1 MKHFNKR
8 KILIS
13 FLKRVLNFVLIFQ
26 LLVYP
31 VNGMATPQTSI
42 QERSTGVAE
51 QFNQDVESL
60 RDLMFGDRRPE
71 GDYKTHPLDTFSLV
85 GQTVVQPKVSNDD
98 LRWFSRF
105 RRSTEGQAVQDLSA
119 EQQIEETQELSAE
132 QQTGETQ
139 DLSERQR
146 RRQERRAEREKES
159 QEKTEKNR
167 QALIEKRKQQRKI
180 QLENLIVEVHTD
192 ESSAET
198 NTDQESQENSNKLTG
213 ESLSVLVHPET
224 DRGLVRNL
232 FSEDFPRNQVSNLNI
247 SSTFIN
253 ETGGK
258 VSFRF
263 FHHGALVNTF
273 PQNVEWMTFFGDH
286 LVFLEKQRVGSSK
299 AFISFI
305 DLRYFEKAVGK
316 TVLPVFQIPVDY
328 KKAQVTAEQ
337 LLNPESLSMAQEQVE
352 ALEDSSKTQE
362 ELVLSIGGFKLSQSQ
377 FSFLS
382 SMQQLMFN
390 TTVTLLDPKNTELGE
405 TYLRQIIDHSLMG
418 LNSQAGSVGMPQGN
432 NIQQTLTQDTKDM
445 MLGILEQRREVGSA
459 KNTSGAYGQWNN
471 TSVQLASSDLATQ
484 FKDHLV
490 QDTAFQESVNQ
501 VSAIIHRK
509 RSFWNRYFAFLN
521 YLTTPQPLAAPRITK
536 SLALIAN
543 SVNRENE
550 GSRFETFKESVK
562 QFLYPKKNKMLLTSA
577 IVAGVGAFYPEAYAS
592 VIHGTVSMTADKFG
606 EILNLFSATGQ
617 TAFSWVVDPIDK
629 MYTSYFKGKK
639 TGFFITG
646 MIALVGMAISALG
659 FFNYTV
665 NVNALIKH
673 LKSQDVEERQMSI
686 RERFISYERDQR
698 KQFFIDLTNAERR
711 KLGIS
716 SGIQYGQTTT
726 HLVFRTTD
734 NIRQLYSAL
743 DEAQNPLTLK
753 LNLTKGQDTIVIELT
768 QKINHA
774 SGEKLTENEIR
785 LSINESSAVFE
796 AAPEY
801 NLKGFFDSQTK
812 KLLPD
817 ISLSMNLDGKN
828 INETVERLHIEG
840 PFVMSEFK
848 PEENKRLEQALKAIA
863 EERRKKFSIFKFFK
877 RQKES
882 STIKIESLAGA
893 FMELSLGY
901 SSWSKT
907 FQSLG
912 LFWNKTLIGRHV
924 LTRFITVLPKVG
936 FYAKYYNISLDHI
949 PSVFNGG
956 RENRLQRGVT
966 QVQNGFKDLK
976 SFEEQ
981 ALRLE
986 RLILK
991 EVKAH
996 AYVIA
1001 IEEEARSRS
1010 SSDIVSNGIHL
1021 KSRDI
1026 QNRRMRIFY
1035 SLYYKDLFQ
1044 KSIKKYFGNLVS
1056 SDHELS
1062 SSRIKKQALEKFI
1075 NDSDFLESLKPS
1087 KEEIRSLV
1095 ESVSRDQ
1102 KLVEKARSST
1112 DSLISGFLKRV
1123 NLFLENSAQNNLNYE
1138 TSPQMARAKDADRLL
1153 RDSES
1158 LARITRQQVTF
1169 FKYDKPIELFYA
1181 FVFLAGVDYGV
1192 LKVLHD
1198 KAFTE
1203 EAWFYLGRLS
1213 IWGIFFAEFTMDIL
1227 AGAWMKAQKDARLE
1241 QTQGFEN
1248 VPSKEEV
1255 REGYLRWLKKQFSAA
1270 DQTWW
1275 ANQKHALK
1283 IAWANFLPS
1292 VILNSV
1298 IYAIFLGRIDI
1309 ELILAEYL
1317 TLVITPHHGFKDKV
1331 ENTFEKS
1338 AQFAYR
1344 DLIEQGLDLK
1354 EEDKKFLFHPE
1365 VQEFYMKESSKL
1377 RRMFNLWVAFLYNN
1391 PAERVLSILSTIE
1404 DYGIV
1409 KTFTPGGILPTQHWV
1424 NFIDYLGT
1432 NGLMPSNVGEV
1443 CKAIFTNN
1451 RLDLTGE

>member
-71 GDYKTHPLDTFSLV
+71 GYHKTHPLDTFSLLGQGV
-85 GQTVVQPKVSNDD
+85 GQPEVSKDD

-105 RRSTEGQAVQDLSA
+105 RRSTEGQAVQELSAEQQTGETQELSA
-119 EQQIEETQELSAE
+119 EQQIEETQE
-132 QQTGETQ
+132 
-139 DLSERQR
+139 LSERQR

-192 ESSAET
+192 EISAET

-232 FSEDFPRNQVSNLNI
+232 FSEAYSNLNI
-247 SSTFIN
+247 GSTFIN

-263 FHHGALVNTF
+263 FHHGEMVNTF

-352 ALEDSSKTQE
+352 ALEDSSKTRK
-362 ELVLSIGGFKLSQSQ
+362 ELVLSIGGLKLSTSQ

-405 TYLRQIIDHSLMG
+405 TYLRQIIDHSLTG
-418 LNSQAGSVGMPQGN
+418 LNSQSIGMPQGN
-432 NIQQTLTQDTKDM
+432 NIQQTLTQGTRDM
-445 MLGILEQRREVGSA
+445 MLGVLEQRREVGSA

-471 TSVQLASSDLATQ
+471 TSVQLVSSDLATQ

-490 QDTAFQESVNQ
+490 QDKGFQESVNQ

-521 YLTTPQPLAAPRITK
+521 YLSTPQPLAAPKITK

-543 SVNRENE
+543 SVNRGNE
-550 GSRFETFKESVK
+550 DSRFETFKESIK
-562 QFLYPKKNKMLLTSA
+562 QFLYPKKNKILLTSA
-577 IVAGVGAFYPEAYAS
+577 IVAGVGAFYPEVYAS
-592 VIHGTVSMTADKFG
+592 VIHGTVSMIADKFG
-606 EILNLFSATGQ
+606 EILNLYSATGQ
-617 TAFSWVVDPIDK
+617 TSFSWMVDPVDK
-629 MYTSYFKGKK
+629 MNTSYWEGSKK
-639 TGFFITG
+639 WSFGEGLATLIG
-646 MIALVGMAISALG
+646 IAIGALG
-659 FFNYTV
+659 FLNYTI
-665 NVNALIKH
+665 NVYALIKH
-673 LKSQDVEERQMSI
+673 LKSQDVEEHQMSI

-698 KQFFIDLTNAERR
+698 KQFFVDLTNAERR
-711 KLGIS
+711 KLGIK

-726 HLVFRTTD
+726 HLVFRTTG
-734 NIRQLYSAL
+734 NVQQLYSAL

-753 LNLTKGQDTIVIELT
+753 LNLKKGQNVIVIELT
-768 QKINHA
+768 QKINHSA
-774 SGEKLTENEIR
+774 GEKLTENEIR

-812 KLLPD
+812 KLFLLSD
-817 ISLSMNLDGKN
+817 ISMGLEGKN

-840 PFVMSEFK
+840 FFLSAEFE
-848 PEENKRLEQALKAIA
+848 PEENERVEQVLKAIA
-863 EERRKKFSIFKFFK
+863 EERKKKFSILKFFK
-877 RQKES
+877 RQKEA
-882 STIKIESLAGA
+882 STIKVDSLFAA
-893 FMELSLGY
+893 IMELSVGV
-901 SSWSKT
+901 SSWSNT

-966 QVQNGFKDLK
+966 QVQNGFKELK

-996 AYVIA
+996 AYVILLQ
-1001 IEEEARSRS
+1001 EEARSSS
-1010 SSDIVSNGIHL
+1010 SSDIVSSGIHL
-1021 KSRDI
+1021 KPRDI
-1026 QNRRMRIFY
+1026 QNGRLKTFY

-1056 SDHELS
+1056 NDHELS

-1123 NLFLENSAQNNLNYE
+1123 NLFLENSAQNNLNHE
-1138 TSPQMARAKDADRLL
+1138 TSPQMARAEDADRLL

-1158 LARITRQQVTF
+1158 LARISRQQAAVF
-1169 FKYDKPIELFYA
+1169 IYDKPIELFYA

-1192 LKVLHD
+1192 LKALHD
-1198 KAFTE
+1198 QPFTE
-1203 EAWFYLGRLS
+1203 EAWFHLGRLS
-1213 IWGIFFAEFTMDIL
+1213 IWGIFFRNFVLDL
-1227 AGAWMKAQKDARLE
+1227 LGGAWLKAQMDARLE
-1241 QTQGFEN
+1241 KTQGFEN

-1255 REGYLRWLKKQFSAA
+1255 REGSLRWLKKQFFAE

-1275 ANQKHALK
+1275 ANHKHYLK
-1283 IAWANFLPS
+1283 LAWANFLPS
-1292 VILNSV
+1292 LILYG
-1298 IYAIFLGRIDI
+1298 IIHAIFLGRFDID
-1309 ELILAEYL
+1309 LIAGMYV
-1317 TLVITPHHGFKDKV
+1317 TLLVTPHEGLKLKI
-1331 ENTFEKS
+1331 ENTFEKF

-1344 DLIEQGLDLK
+1344 DLIEKGLDLK
-1354 EEDKKFLFHPE
+1354 GEDKKFLSHLE
-1365 VQEFYMKESSKL
+1365 VQEFYMAESSEL
-1377 RRMFNLWVAFLYNN
+1377 RKIFNLWVALLYRN
-1391 PAERVLSILSTIE
+1391 PAERIIDIFSTIE

-1409 KTFTPGGILPTQHWV
+1409 KAFTPGGILPTQHWV
-1424 NFIDYLGT
+1424 NFIDYLES
-1432 NGLMPSNVGEV
+1432 NRLVSSNVGEA